1 MGSAAPN
8 LHGRGADVSVS
19 SRTSTTGRD
28 SLAEPTSA
36 ADSLPIASVTA
47 ASRPGASRARG
58 HRGWLR
64 LVSPIVV
71 LALWQILS
79 TTGVVSQQKLP
90 SLTTLWSTAVHLTTT
105 NSPTY
110 GTLQHAMLISL
121 ERVAIGFVI
130 GGGLAMILAIV
141 AGSVDI
147 GGVGDAPPVFAAAGE
162 GKVAIVGARITPAA
176 AGAIVVPKNSSI
188 TTIAQLKDK
197 TIAAPE
203 GTTADYHLLTV
214 LDKAGLTKQQVTV
227 DNLQPADALS
237 AFKSGHVDA
246 WDTWSPFI
254 EEATNQDGARVLVN
268 ADGYGSPYSFQVASD
283 AALDNKAKAA
293 AIGDYEK
300 ILNEAYVWSATHTST
315 WAQLWGEAT
324 GLPNSTMLQAA
335 KDDVNTPVQI
345 DSTVINAEQKLA
357 TAFYKAGEIPTNVN
371 MSKYMVTTFNDTVSS
386 SSSGSS
392 G

>member
-176 AGAIVVPKNSSI
+176 AGCHRG
-188 TTIAQLKDK
+188 
-197 TIAAPE
+197 PE
-203 GTTADYHLLTV
+203 ELFHHHDRSAEGQD
-214 LDKAGLTKQQVTV
+214 DRRAGRHHGRLP
-227 DNLQPADALS
+227 PAHRAGQGGPD
-237 AFKSGHVDA
+237 
-246 WDTWSPFI
+246 
-254 EEATNQDGARVLVN
+254 
-268 ADGYGSPYSFQVASD
+268 
-283 AALDNKAKAA
+283 
-293 AIGDYEK
+293 
-300 ILNEAYVWSATHTST
+300 
-315 WAQLWGEAT
+315 
-324 GLPNSTMLQAA
+324 QAA
-335 KDDVNTPVQI
+335 GDRVVR
-345 DSTVINAEQKLA
+345 
-357 TAFYKAGEIPTNVN
+357 
-371 MSKYMVTTFNDTVSS
+371 
-386 SSSGSS
+386 
-392 G
+392 